1 MANNLSDADD
11 RKLLGIDNNFATGSS
26 HALPARAEEFKLPGL
41 CGGGRFAP
49 QLDGAEPRPHMSR
62 TGYAPPQRFDQLR
75 AIHFARGFAGRD
87 ENPHGDIVTG
97 QNESG
102 VQSSA
107 LAGEGA
113 RSTLIS

>member
-11 RKLLGIDNNFATGSS
+11 RKLLGIDNNFATGSGHS
-26 HALPARAEEFKLPGL
+26 LSARAEEFKLPSL
-41 CGGGRFAP
+41 CGDGALPR
-49 QLDGAEPRPHMSR
+49 LDWAEPRPHMSR
-62 TGYAPPQRFDQLR
+62 NCYTPQQRFHQLR
-75 AIHFARGFAGRD
+75 AVHFARGFAGRD

-113 RSTLIS
+113 RSILIS

>member
-11 RKLLGIDNNFATGSS
+11 RKVLSIDNNFATGSS
-26 HALPARAEEFKLPGL
+26 HELSARAEKFKPHGL
-41 CGGGRFAP
+41 CGGGALPRM
-49 QLDGAEPRPHMSR
+49 DGAEPRPHMR
-62 TGYAPPQRFDQLR
+62 RAAYAPPQRFHQLS
-75 AIHFARGFAGRD
+75 AVHFARGFAGRD
-87 ENPHGDIVTG
+87 ENPHRDIVTG